1 MINAKIFGVGSYCPE
16 PILANKDLENIIETT
31 DEWIVSRTGIRER
44 RVAPKEEITSD
55 LACKAS
61 ERALADAGI
70 SAEELDLLILGTTTP
85 DMIFPSTACFVQAK
99 LGANKAAAFDLAA
112 ACSSFIYALSVANS
126 FIKTGSYRTIMVIGV
141 EIMTRIV
148 DWTDRNTCIL
158 FGDGAGAA
166 VLKRAEDNSS
176 GILSTHIYSD
186 GNYTKHLY
194 GPGGGTLHP
203 ASHETVDQR
212 LHFIKMNGNEI
223 YKGAVK
229 AMTEAAREALSYNNL
244 QPENIDLFIPHQAN
258 RRIVDAVVEKLQIS
272 VGKTFI
278 NVEKYGNTSSASI
291 PIALDEAVKQGRIK
305 KNDLVLLA
313 SFGAGFTWGS
323 ALIRW

>member
-1 MINAKIFGVGSYCPE
+1 MTRAKICGVGSYCPAK
-16 PILANKDLENIIETT
+16 ILSNEDLEKIVETS
-31 DEWIVSRTGIRER
+31 DEWIVSRTGIKER
-44 RVAPKEEITSD
+44 RIAPKEEITSD
-55 LACKAS
+55 LAFNAS

-70 SAEELDLLILGTTTP
+70 SANELDLVILGTTTP
-85 DMIFPSTACFVQAK
+85 DMIFPATACFVQAR

-112 ACSSFIYALSVANS
+112 ACSSFIYALSVADS
-126 FIKTGSYRTIMVIGV
+126 FIRTGPYRTILVIGV

-148 DWTDRNTCIL
+148 DWTDRNTCVL

-166 VLKRAEDNSS
+166 VLRRVEDNSS
-176 GILSTHIYSD
+176 GILSTHIFSD
-186 GNYTKHLY
+186 GNLAKHLY

-212 LHFIKMNGNEI
+212 LHFIKMNGNET

-229 AMTEAAREALSYNNL
+229 DMTEAAREALIYNNL

-258 RRIVDAVVEKLQIS
+258 RRIVDAVVDKLQIPIE
-272 VGKTFI
+272 KTFI

-305 KNDLVLLA
+305 AKDLVLLA
-313 SFGAGFTWGS
+313 AFGAGFTWGS

>member
-55 LACKAS
+55 LAFKAS

-323 ALIRW
+323 DLIRW